1 MVSFQFHKMNNT
13 FLLDV
18 VVYTS
23 MVALLVLHN
32 SVVVDA
38 SRGFI
43 AGYEPYS
50 QVTDH
55 NAIDLDQQAMEQQL
69 ALATTETYANALR
82 IYQEGAYS
90 KMVAEIVLKDPL
102 PTDIGRGTPV
112 KGFGERGNQVL
123 GRAYEDTRAFSESFR
138 IRYQTV
144 DDQNN
149 YVLCQVGAS
158 QTPNTV
164 GCFGTNGTLTIDDRY
179 ELGYSYDPLVDNKAK
194 RTIQKMSTSAEKR
207 MYRCLSCPYSLYEAF
222 VVYYGQFDYGD
233 QIVLAAFAGKKTKFT
248 NFNNDFG
255 LYSFDGKE
263 QIIKKATA
271 YIIIWMNVVR
281 EMEMALDDC
290 QSLCTLDNCNSDGAY
305 SWDMA
310 VAYYTGTLE
319 GDNGTGPG
327 KLAYALADQ
336 QCTNFR
342 TCGSNAD
349 STVGFSKVN
358 LEISKNWNTGQG
370 KVLRGDCEAGRV
382 DKDRIER
389 LMYIPLIQG
398 TLRYAWKT
406 DNEAYSETAEAEGA
420 VFAMAILPVVH
431 RCDPVAA
438 ATIASNMEVGQKGTA
453 DFAAVKQAFESTYDC
468 MGIDPA
474 MVGGLYDAA
483 TQTYFEGAEPA
494 AMKLRDAASATLVGV
509 LGVACV
515 AAATSLLL
523 VVAQL

>member
-1 MVSFQFHKMNNT
+1 MVSFQFHKMKNT
-13 FLLDV
+13 FLLDF

-23 MVALLVLHN
+23 LVVVLVLHN

-38 SRGFI
+38 SRPFI

-55 NAIDLDQQAMEQQL
+55 NAIDLDQQAIEQQL

-90 KMVAEIVLKDPL
+90 KMVAELVLKDLL
-102 PTDIGRGTPV
+102 PTDIERGTPV
-112 KGFGERGNQVL
+112 KGFSEKGNQVL
-123 GRAYEDTRAFSESFR
+123 GSAYDDNRAFSESFR
-138 IRYQTV
+138 IRYKTSE
-144 DDQNN
+144 DQNN

-158 QTPNTV
+158 QTPKTV
-164 GCFGTNGTLTIDDRY
+164 GCFGTNGTITIDGRY
-179 ELGYSYDPLVDNKAK
+179 ELGYSYDPLVNNKAK
-194 RTIQKMSTSAEKR
+194 RTIQKMSTSAKKR
-207 MYRCLSCPYSLYEAF
+207 MFDCSNCPYSLYEAF
-222 VVYYGQFDYGD
+222 VDYYGEFDYGN
-233 QIVLAAFAGKKTKFT
+233 QIVLAAFAGKKTKFK

-271 YIIIWMNVVR
+271 YIIVWMYVIR
-281 EMEMALDDC
+281 EMEIAHDGCL
-290 QSLCTLDNCNSDGAY
+290 SLQPRNSDGVY
-305 SWDMA
+305 SWDVA

-336 QCTNFR
+336 QCINFR
-342 TCGSNAD
+342 TCGDNAD
-349 STVGFSKVN
+349 SISGFSKVN
-358 LEISKNWNTGQG
+358 LDISKNWKTGQG
-370 KVLRGDCEAGRV
+370 KILKGECEAGRV

-398 TLRYAWKT
+398 TLRFAWKT
-406 DNEAYSETAEAEGA
+406 ENEAYSETAEAEGA

-438 ATIASNMEVGQKGTA
+438 ATIASSMGVDQRGTA

-483 TQTYFEGAEPA
+483 TRMYYEGAEPA
-494 AMKLRDAASATLVGV
+494 AMELRDSASAAPVVGV
-509 LGVACV
+509 LGAACV